1 MILIPLLTVSASR
14 LARRLF
20 TVFVLTSL
28 VIAGGLQPAAR
39 AETRENAVAE
49 DTQKACGLISAKLA
63 SISEQEC
70 LARGLS
76 PTGHY
81 SVQNTPILYKE
92 YPPLKT
98 REALGR
104 VLLLSG
110 VHGDEYASVSIAFK
124 WLRILDKYHSGM
136 FHWHVAPLVNPDGL
150 LRARPQ
156 RMNANGVDLNRN
168 LPTPDWKDESVKYW
182 KRTGYNPRRYPGPT
196 PGSEPE
202 TRWLVEEIE
211 EFDPDIIITVH
222 APYGI
227 VDYDGPQRPPKRLGG
242 LRLHQLGTFPGSL
255 GRYAGIYKNI
265 PVVTIE
271 LGSAGRMP
279 GKKEISR
286 IWMDLVQW
294 MKKTSRNIRAVSAE
308 TVKRTANDES

>member
-1 MILIPLLTVSASR
+1 MHKSFFAFVMMSVLVS
-14 LARRLF
+14 
-20 TVFVLTSL
+20 
-28 VIAGGLQPAAR
+28 GGWQCMAR
-39 AETRENAVAE
+39 AEVQAEPVAE
-49 DTQKACGLISAKLA
+49 DTQKACALIASKLA

-70 LARGLS
+70 LARGLL

-81 SVQNTPILYKE
+81 SVERTPILFKE
-92 YPPLKT
+92 YPPLEQ
-98 REALGR
+98 REPFGR
-104 VLLLSG
+104 ILLLSG
-110 VHGDEYASVSIAFK
+110 IHGDEYASVSIAFK
-124 WLRILDKYHSGM
+124 WLQTLDKYHSGM

-168 LPTPDWKDESVKYW
+168 LPTPDWEVESVNYW
-182 KRTGYNPRRYPGPT
+182 KKTGYNPRRYPGPT

-202 TRWLVEEIE
+202 TQWLVKKIE
-211 EFDPDIIITVH
+211 EFAPDIIVTVH

-255 GRYAGIYKNI
+255 GRYAGIHKNI

-271 LGSAGRMP
+271 LGSSGRMP
-279 GKKEISR
+279 SKQEISR
-286 IWMDLVQW
+286 IWMDLVRW
-294 MKKTSRNIRAVSAE
+294 MKKTSQNIQAASAE
-308 TVKRTANDES
+308 SVKRIEPEKKSAKEES

>member
-1 MILIPLLTVSASR
+1 MMSLLVT
-14 LARRLF
+14 
-20 TVFVLTSL
+20 
-28 VIAGGLQPAAR
+28 GGWQSVAR
-39 AETRENAVAE
+39 AEIELKPVAE
-49 DTQKACGLISAKLA
+49 DTKKACALISSKLA

-70 LARGLS
+70 LARGLV

-81 SVQNTPILYKE
+81 SVEKTPILFKE
-92 YPPLKT
+92 YPPLEQ
-98 REALGR
+98 REPFGR
-104 VLLLSG
+104 VLMLSG

-124 WLRILDKYHSGM
+124 WLRTLDKYHSGM

-150 LRARPQ
+150 LRAKSQ

-168 LPTPDWKDESVKYW
+168 LPTPGWEDESVKYW
-182 KRTGYNPRRYPGPT
+182 EKTGYNPRRYPGPT

-202 TRWLVEEIE
+202 TRWLVEKID
-211 EFDPDIIITVH
+211 EFAPDIIVTVH

-271 LGSAGRMP
+271 LGSSGRMP
-279 GKKEISR
+279 SRKEISS
-286 IWMDLVQW
+286 IWMDLVRW
-294 MKKTSRNIRAVSAE
+294 MKKTSQNIHASSAE
-308 TVKRTANDES
+308 TVKRLEAEKESANEES

>member
-1 MILIPLLTVSASR
+1 MHRSCSAFVMMCVLVSAS
-14 LARRLF
+14 
-20 TVFVLTSL
+20 
-28 VIAGGLQPAAR
+28 LQP
-39 AETRENAVAE
+39 VAQAQAQGQVATE
-49 DTQKACGLISAKLA
+49 DTRKACALIASKLA

-70 LARGLS
+70 LARGLL

-81 SVQNTPILYKE
+81 SVEKTPILYKE
-92 YPPLKT
+92 YPPLEERK
-98 REALGR
+98 ALGR
-104 VLLLSG
+104 VLLVSG

-124 WLRILDKYHSGM
+124 WLKTLDKYHSGM

-156 RMNANGVDLNRN
+156 RVNANGVDLNRN

-182 KRTGYNPRRYPGPT
+182 KKTGYNPRRYPGPA

-202 TRWLVEEIE
+202 TRWLVEKIE
-211 EFDPDIIITVH
+211 EFAPDIIVTVH

-227 VDYDGPQRPPKRLGG
+227 VDYDGPQRPPKRLG
-242 LRLHQLGTFPGSL
+242 RLNLQRLGTFPGSL
-255 GRYAGIYKNI
+255 GRYAGIHKKI

-279 GKKEISR
+279 SKEEISR

-294 MKKTSRNIRAVSAE
+294 MKKTSRNIHAASAE
-308 TVKRTANDES
+308 DFKDIEAASNIANEES